1 MVILYKK
8 WYKKEGLVCEK
19 ELRNVQN
26 KEHFNWIDILKGLG
40 IILVIMGHQRLSPE
54 LLNYI
59 YLFHMPLF
67 FFISGYLMNISKYNS
82 IGHLIKKKSKT
93 LLIPYI
99 TFSII
104 SIICY
109 SVIGQVDLDA
119 SATLQSF
126 IEGKRNEIFYNVPLW
141 FLIGLFVIE
150 IMYYVLKKVI
160 KNNGLLLLVIMII
173 NFISVVILK
182 VIEAPTWIWSIDTA
196 MYYLLYYQLG
206 NLYRI
211 YSIKLADLK
220 VVGKVA
226 ASLFVFICISLNLI
240 LLLSPDLIYFV
251 YQYVNTERMFLFI
264 WLIVCG
270 TAGITTFV
278 CLSKFIR
285 NSKRL
290 EYIGKNSLIIFT
302 LHYPIGIWGL
312 DMLKV
317 QLQIDII
324 HSNILS
330 LIELTIILLVLLP
343 IVKIINTNFPIL
355 LGKGHFNLNRK

>member
-1 MVILYKK
+1 M
-8 WYKKEGLVCEK
+8 
-19 ELRNVQN
+19 
-26 KEHFNWIDILKGLG
+26 
-40 IILVIMGHQRLSPE
+40 
-54 LLNYI
+54 
-59 YLFHMPLF
+59 
-67 FFISGYLMNISKYNS
+67 
-82 IGHLIKKKSKT
+82 
-93 LLIPYI
+93 
-99 TFSII
+99 
-104 SIICY
+104 
-109 SVIGQVDLDA
+109 
-119 SATLQSF
+119 
-126 IEGKRNEIFYNVPLW
+126 
-141 FLIGLFVIE
+141 
-150 IMYYVLKKVI
+150 
-160 KNNGLLLLVIMII
+160 
-173 NFISVVILK
+173 
-182 VIEAPTWIWSIDTA
+182 
-196 MYYLLYYQLG
+196 
-206 NLYRI
+206 
-211 YSIKLADLK
+211 
-220 VVGKVA
+220 VGKVA

-240 LLLSPDLIYFV
+240 VLLSPDLIYFV